1 MRHFV
6 KIANQQEPEIL
17 YVYVSCVRA
26 IKKLADQQLI
36 IKQGNIKH
44 LVMML
49 HIGKVI
55 AHPLY

>member
-6 KIANQQEPEIL
+6 KITNQQEPEIL

-26 IKKLADQQLI
+26 IKKFANQQLI
-36 IKQGNIKH
+36 IKQRNIKD
-44 LVMML
+44 LVTIL
-49 HIGKVI
+49 HIAKVI